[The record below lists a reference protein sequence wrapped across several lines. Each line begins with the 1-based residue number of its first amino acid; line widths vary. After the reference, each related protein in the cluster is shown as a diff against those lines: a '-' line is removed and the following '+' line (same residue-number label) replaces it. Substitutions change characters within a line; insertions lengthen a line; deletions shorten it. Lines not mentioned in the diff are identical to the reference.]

1 MKKIVL
7 FILMLVLV
15 TGCNNNLMN
24 TPTKQVETMLNNY
37 VTLDKKVLDDLDN
50 TLLTET
56 IMNNDQKD
64 RYKSILKKQYQ
75 NLAYEIKNET
85 IDGDKATVEVEIKV
99 YDYYKINQA
108 SQTYYN
114 DNQDEFKNGDTIFA
128 RITPCLYND
137 YKLDALEKAKDK
149 VTYTLNLTL
158 HKEDDKWVLDD
169 LTDVEISKLHGL
181 YAY

>member
-1 MKKIVL
+1 MPISKYYDISFLSSNAISKVIESIYSISVPKGIPIG
-7 FILMLVLV
+7 IL
-15 TGCNNNLMN
+15 
-24 TPTKQVETMLNNY
+24 ETL
-37 VTLDKKVLDDLDN
+37 TLYLDN

-64 RYKSILKKQYQ
+64 RYKNILKKQYQ

-99 YDYYKINQA
+99 YDYYKINMA
-108 SQTYYN
+108 SETYYS
-114 DNQDEFKNGDTIFA
+114 DNQDEFKNGDTMDIVK
-128 RITPCLYND
+128 YND
-137 YKLDALEKAKDK
+137 YKLDELDKAKDK